1 MFTVGLTLNPCHR
14 TPGSLPG
21 GWARGQIIVHLENV
35 VILLIKIASRQKAF
49 ILGQDVH
56 WTLTFILWHLTPR
69 STPGVGARGQNL
81 ELFKLLYFFS
91 SRSSYLETT
100 DQKAVI
106 LGPKVT
112 WKAL

>member
-1 MFTVGLTLNPCHR
+1 M
-14 TPGSLPG
+14 
-21 GWARGQIIVHLENV
+21 GWARGQILVHLENV

-56 WTLTFILWHLTPR
+56 R
-69 STPGVGARGQNL
+69 M
-81 ELFKLLYFFS
+81 LYFYSVASDIRFHARCWGQRS
-91 SRSSYLETT
+91 KFITFLTLVYQVFSRSSYLETT

-112 WKAL
+112 WRVL